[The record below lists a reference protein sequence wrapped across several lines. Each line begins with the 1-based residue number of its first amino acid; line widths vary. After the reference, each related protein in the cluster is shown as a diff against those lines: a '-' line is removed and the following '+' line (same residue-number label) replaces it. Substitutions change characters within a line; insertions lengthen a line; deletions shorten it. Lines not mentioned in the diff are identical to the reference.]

1 MTEQTTNRR
10 AEDKNTQVLA
20 TRIEGL
26 AQDITEMLGL
36 QDAWRFDPCVLR
48 EVVRHL

>member
-1 MTEQTTNRR
+1 MTAQEQNRR
-10 AEDKNTQVLA
+10 AEDKNMQVIA
-20 TRIEGL
+20 TKIEGL

>member
-1 MTEQTTNRR
+1 MTDTQQNRR
-10 AEDKNTQVLA
+10 SEDKNMQVL
-20 TRIEGL
+20 TTKIEGL

>member
-1 MTEQTTNRR
+1 MTEPTTNRR
-10 AEDKNTQVLA
+10 ADDKNMQVLA
-20 TRIEGL
+20 TKIDGL